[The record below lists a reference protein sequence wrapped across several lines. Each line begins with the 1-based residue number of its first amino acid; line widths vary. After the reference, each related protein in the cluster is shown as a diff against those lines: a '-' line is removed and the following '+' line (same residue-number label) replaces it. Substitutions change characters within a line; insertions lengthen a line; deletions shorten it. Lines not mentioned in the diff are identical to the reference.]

1 MTYQRVDRI
10 SEEFKKIISRIIRDE
25 VKDPRIAQ
33 MTSITQV
40 QVSKDL
46 RYAKVYVSVL
56 GSEEQRKETMEG
68 LNRASGYIRKQL
80 GRQIKIRYT
89 PELQFVLDKSIEYS
103 VEISKK
109 INEIKKGMENTYEG
123 E

>member
-109 INEIKKGMENTYEG
+109 INEIKKGMENTHEG

>member
-46 RYAKVYVSVL
+46 RYVKVYVSVL

-109 INEIKKGMENTYEG
+109 INEIKKGMENTHEG